1 MSGGKGT
8 RLKPF
13 TEMFPKPLLPV
24 GNKTAIDH
32 ITDNFLKND
41 FNNFVFSIN
50 YKSKL
55 LKAYLQEKKEK
66 KIKINYIQE
75 KKPLGTAGSL
85 KLLNKK
91 FLKED
96 FFVINCDTIL
106 NLDFQS
112 LLEYHKSN
120 KNYITL
126 VVSMKEIM
134 IPYGVC
140 LLKKDNTLDQ
150 INEKPKKRYL
160 VNTGLYVV
168 NPKVIKFIPSNRV
181 FDFDELIQKVKKKRF
196 KIGLFPIEDKSW
208 KDIGSWDDFN
218 K

>member
-41 FNNFVFSIN
+41 FKNFFFSIN

-55 LKAYLQEKKEK
+55 LKAYLQEK

-126 VVSMKEIM
+126 VVSMKKIM
-134 IPYGVC
+134 IHMESVC
-140 LLKKDNTLDQ
+140 
-150 INEKPKKRYL
+150 
-160 VNTGLYVV
+160 
-168 NPKVIKFIPSNRV
+168 
-181 FDFDELIQKVKKKRF
+181 
-196 KIGLFPIEDKSW
+196 
-208 KDIGSWDDFN
+208 
-218 K
+218 